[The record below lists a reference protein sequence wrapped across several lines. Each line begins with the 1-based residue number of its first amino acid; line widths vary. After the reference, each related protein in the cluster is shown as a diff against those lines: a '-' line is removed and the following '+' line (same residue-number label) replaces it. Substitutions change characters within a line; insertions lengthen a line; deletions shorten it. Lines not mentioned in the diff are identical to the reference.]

1 MKRRMLT
8 YGAATTLA
16 LGAMSALAQTPDFTG
31 SVSVRDHEALSDRA
45 EYERHLE
52 LATVS
57 LPEAVA
63 AARGSL
69 GSAALPSEVELDEAR
84 GYLVWEVTVAGQAV
98 LVDAGNAE
106 ILATVREDSDE
117 DPARAQVSLLEAV
130 TAAQAEV
137 GREVSPSSVS
147 LDDEDGELVWEIEF
161 GEQELGVN
169 AITGSVIA
177 SPTENL
183 D

>member
-1 MKRRMLT
+1 MLT

-16 LGAMSALAQTPDFTG
+16 LGAMSALAQTPGFTG
-31 SVSVRDHEALSDRA
+31 SVSVRDDEALGDNA
-45 EYERHLE
+45 EYERYLE

-57 LPEAVA
+57 LPEAIA
-63 AARGSL
+63 AAQGSL
-69 GSAALPSEVELDEAR
+69 RSTALPSEAELGEER

-98 LVDAGNAE
+98 LVDAGNAQ

-117 DPARAQVSLLEAV
+117 DPAQAQGSLLEAV
-130 TAAQAEV
+130 TVAQAEV
-137 GREVSPSSVS
+137 GPEVSPLSVS

-169 AITGSVIA
+169 AITGSVIT